1 MQPPNLWDSNVGGR
15 DSPSLWPRIR
25 AAAGDLQG
33 IQEPAFCL
41 PNAPVSCESP
51 QPQLR
56 KPIYT
61 PPPPGHPREYLSR
74 DLLFLLR
81 MGHGCHSAG
90 RGILWLRWSH
100 ACTRSQA
107 LWVQSHWVAVAVV
120 WPACLRPAGG
130 RSGAASVLNLN
141 SFLPSSAPAPP
152 SLEPSC
158 PTCLFWNPRGEGL
171 MPLLPGG
178 SRSRSP
184 RWALD
189 PLWEA
194 GRVSHARQSLCF
206 LFDTPCRVFSTAAC
220 LR

>member
-1 MQPPNLWDSNVGGR
+1 MQPPNLWDGNVGGR

-33 IQEPAFCL
+33 VREPALCL

-51 QPQLR
+51 RPQLR
-56 KPIYT
+56 EPIYT
-61 PPPPGHPREYLSR
+61 LPPPGHPRESLSR

-81 MGHGCHSAG
+81 TGHGCHSAG
-90 RGILWLRWSH
+90 RSILWLRWSH

-141 SFLPSSAPAPP
+141 SFLPSSASSSIPGAQLPDLLILESTQGRSDAASARRVSVKVT
-152 SLEPSC
+152 SLGPGPCLGGREGEP
-158 PTCLFWNPRGEGL
+158 RQAE
-171 MPLLPGG
+171 PLLP
-178 SRSRSP
+178 
-184 RWALD
+184 L
-189 PLWEA
+189 
-194 GRVSHARQSLCF
+194 
-206 LFDTPCRVFSTAAC
+206 
-220 LR
+220 